1 MKKIKG
7 ITRWILIVS
16 VAATLILTACSA
28 ADISL
33 DGSSW
38 VLKSYQ
44 DSTGETVNVLPRSTT
59 TALFQ
64 ANQVTGIAG
73 CNNYSASYQATRN
86 NLSFGPVTTTRK
98 ACNTPLGIMQQED
111 VFLAALDSTAS
122 YKLSLSSLELIDSKG
137 NLLLT
142 FRRASE

>member
-16 VAATLILTACSA
+16 VLAALILSACSA
-28 ADISL
+28 ADVSL

-38 VLKSYQ
+38 SLQSYR
-44 DSTGETVNVLPRSTT
+44 DTTGETVNVLPRSNT

-73 CNNYSASYQATRN
+73 CNNYSSSYQATRN
-86 NLSFGPVTTTRK
+86 KLSFGPVATTRK
-98 ACNTPLGIMQQED
+98 ACSTPLGIMQQENA
-111 VFLAALDSTAS
+111 FLTALDSTAS
-122 YKLSLSSLELIDSKG
+122 YKLTRSSLELIDSKG
-137 NLLLT
+137 NTLLV

>member
-1 MKKIKG
+1 MKKVKG

-16 VAATLILTACSA
+16 AATVLILNACSGTN
-28 ADISL
+28 ISL

-38 VLKSYQ
+38 FLKSYQ
-44 DSTGETVNVLPRSTT
+44 DSTGETVNALSRSTT

-64 ANQVTGIAG
+64 ANQVTGITG

-86 NLSFGPVTTTRK
+86 KLSFGPVSTTRK
-98 ACNTPLGIMQQED
+98 ACSTPLGIMQQENA
-111 VFLAALDSTAS
+111 FLAALDSAVS
-122 YKLSLSSLELIDSKG
+122 YKISRNSLELIDTKG